1 MTTERMNV
9 HQALV
14 ELKTLDKRISNALIS
29 ATWVV
34 TNKHS
39 NRKIDGVSIEEFE
52 AKLKSEYQKVR
63 DLMDRR
69 DAIKRAVVNSNAV
82 TTVEIAGKTYTV
94 AEAIDMKNHGIAHL
108 RDLLN
113 VLTRDYTRAKTMLER
128 ANGDELERRA
138 DEHVKNMFGNS
149 DMKGATAEVKSARE
163 DFIKA
168 QTVELVDPI
177 GIYKQITE
185 IDEKINL
192 FTTNVDSALSVSNA
206 LTIIEIEY

>member
-1 MTTERMNV
+1 MTTEKMNV

-29 ATWVV
+29 STWVV

-39 NRKIDGVSIEEFE
+39 NRKIDGVSVEEFE

-82 TTVEIAGKTYTV
+82 TKVEIAGKTYTV
-94 AEAIDMKNHGIAHL
+94 AEAIDMKNHGIEHL
-108 RDLLN
+108 RSLLN
-113 VLTRDYTRAKTMLER
+113 VLTRDYTRAKTLLER

-138 DEHVKNMFGNS
+138 DEHVKNMFGTS
-149 DMKGATAEVKSARE
+149 DMKGATAEVKKARE
-163 DFIKA
+163 EFIEA
-168 QTVELVDPI
+168 QTMELVDPI